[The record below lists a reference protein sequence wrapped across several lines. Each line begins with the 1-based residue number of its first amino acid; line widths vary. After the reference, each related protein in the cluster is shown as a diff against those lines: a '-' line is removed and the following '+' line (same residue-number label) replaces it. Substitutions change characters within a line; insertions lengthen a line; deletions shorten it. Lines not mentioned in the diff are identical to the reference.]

1 MDYISVILSLADTG
15 LKLWQ
20 QKDARKYIDQLI
32 ALRQEYYDEI
42 NKPQES
48 RDDGHL
54 DRIEFRI
61 KLLCDS
67 FTASVGQQN
76 TKNMP

>member
-32 ALRQEYYDEI
+32 ELKQEYYNEI
-42 NKPQES
+42 NKPEGT
-48 RDDGHL
+48 RDDARL

-67 FTASVGQQN
+67 FTSSAGQQN
-76 TKNMP
+76 SKNMP

>member
-1 MDYISVILSLADTG
+1 MDYIGTILALAETG

-20 QKDARKYIDQLI
+20 QKDARKYLDQLI
-32 ALRQEYYDEI
+32 ELKQDYYDEI
-42 NKPQES
+42 NKPIEQ
-48 RDDGHL
+48 RDDARL

-67 FTASVGQQN
+67 FAATIGRQDN
-76 TKNMP
+76 KNL

>member
-1 MDYISVILSLADTG
+1 MDYISVILSLTDTG

-32 ALRQEYYDEI
+32 ELKQEYYNEI
-42 NKPQES
+42 NKPNEL
-48 RDDGHL
+48 RDDACL

-61 KLLCDS
+61 KLLCES
-67 FTASVGQQN
+67 FTSSVGQSN
-76 TKNMP
+76 AKNLP